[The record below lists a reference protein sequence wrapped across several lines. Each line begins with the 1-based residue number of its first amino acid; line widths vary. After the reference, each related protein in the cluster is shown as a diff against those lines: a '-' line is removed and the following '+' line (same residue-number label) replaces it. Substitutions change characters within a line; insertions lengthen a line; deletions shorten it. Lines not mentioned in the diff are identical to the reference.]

1 MGARFTAFE
10 NRTGVEMEIRVF
22 VPPARPDRYRKI
34 IRIKPGETKKV
45 KTLTLCCEETNPENP
60 TFLMV
65 FMDGTYTGLSLLKF
79 HVVTYAKIV
88 GYVDD
93 YGLVV
98 FKGWLWLVSGK
109 EIQWTG
115 KGEICE
121 LIARLSTE
129 QNSVEPA

>member
-22 VPPARPDRYRKI
+22 VPPARPDRYRNI

-93 YGLVV
+93 NGLVV
-98 FKGWLWLVSGK
+98 FKGVRSILTAFRKLNGCGLSLGK
-109 EIQWTG
+109 KYNGQAEE
-115 KGEICE
+115 K
-121 LIARLSTE
+121 
-129 QNSVEPA
+129 SVN

>member
-79 HVVTYAKIV
+79 HV
-88 GYVDD
+88 
-93 YGLVV
+93 
-98 FKGWLWLVSGK
+98 WLWLVSGK
-109 EIQWTG
+109 EIQRTG

-121 LIARLSTE
+121 LIARLENRIATFLGAIFYEHCIILLS
-129 QNSVEPA
+129 